1 MFTELNDKLDNV
13 TADEWAEYYGIDAGA
28 AFPTPTE
35 ADDEY
40 ERFTEERDAW
50 LLDEDEDEDEDEA

>member
-1 MFTELNDKLDNV
+1 MNYIEEFNNG
-13 TADEWAEYYGIDAGA
+13 TADEWAEYYGVDTEAS
-28 AFPTPTE
+28 FPVPTE

-50 LLDEDEDEDEDEA
+50 LLDEYEDEDED